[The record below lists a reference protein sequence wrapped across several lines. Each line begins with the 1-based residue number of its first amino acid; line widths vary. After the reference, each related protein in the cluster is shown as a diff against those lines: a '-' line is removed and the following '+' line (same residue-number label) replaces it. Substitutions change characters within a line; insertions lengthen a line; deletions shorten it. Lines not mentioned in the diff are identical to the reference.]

1 MEFIMKKTHI
11 ILFFL
16 LLSVAWSQKEI
27 PGLGSTLETTGDE
40 RLNGEKVQPID
51 AKIVQQVR
59 MMKANK
65 EKAFMK
71 KQILSGQMLEDKT
84 FKIPISESKYL
95 QVKELIKSIKQD
107 VKSIEISNSKFAPK
121 YNNSSNRNI
130 YKNRN
135 EEK

>member
-1 MEFIMKKTHI
+1 MKKIHI

-16 LLSVAWSQKEI
+16 VLSVAWSQKEI

-71 KQILSGQMLEDKT
+71 KQILSRQMLEDKT
-84 FKIPISESKYL
+84 FKIPISKSKYL
-95 QVKELIKSIKQD
+95 QVKELIESMKS
-107 VKSIEISNSKFAPK
+107 NKFRK
-121 YNNSSNRNI
+121 
-130 YKNRN
+130 
-135 EEK
+135 